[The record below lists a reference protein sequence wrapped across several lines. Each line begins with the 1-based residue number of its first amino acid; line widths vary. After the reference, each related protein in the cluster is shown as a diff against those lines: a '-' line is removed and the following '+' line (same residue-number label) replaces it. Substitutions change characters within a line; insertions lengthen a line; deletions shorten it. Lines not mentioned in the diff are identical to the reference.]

1 MAPDA
6 FVTGGTGFIGR
17 RLVRR
22 LLDDGWTVRAFV
34 LQSERA
40 RLPKHTGLKPIVG
53 DITQPESLRGTMDD
67 ADAVFHIA
75 ALVDSWVRDP
85 HEYVRVN
92 VEGTAYVVD
101 EALRATV
108 PRVVFTSSMSG
119 IGVTPGSV
127 MREDSPPGRVFGE
140 YEASKAEAERLV
152 AKAVREKGLPG
163 IILIPS
169 IVIGPG
175 DTRNTG
181 RFLLSYV
188 KGEFPGTFAESSV
201 LPVVDVDD
209 VVQAHIAAYERG
221 RIGERYIISGENM
234 TWGDLL
240 RLSSDASGTPVPSR
254 HIGERTIWLAS
265 RSGELL
271 ARVRRT
277 PPRLPAWL
285 ADFLLA
291 GASMD
296 HTKSVEELGMSYRP
310 IAASINDTVAWF
322 RQEGLF
328 EGGIPAA
335 GTAAAVQLPVENPP
349 AGAEASFEPH
359 STESVSEKALRDRRP
374 KPPEGGSS

>member
-1 MAPDA
+1 MPTPAHKQTPPK
-6 FVTGGTGFIGR
+6 
-17 RLVRR
+17 
-22 LLDDGWTVRAFV
+22 LLAG
-34 LQSERA
+34 Q
-40 RLPKHTGLKPIVG
+40 
-53 DITQPESLRGTMDD
+53 
-67 ADAVFHIA
+67 
-75 ALVDSWVRDP
+75 
-85 HEYVRVN
+85 
-92 VEGTAYVVD
+92 
-101 EALRATV
+101 
-108 PRVVFTSSMSG
+108 
-119 IGVTPGSV
+119 
-127 MREDSPPGRVFGE
+127 VFGE

-152 AKAVREKGLPG
+152 TRAVREKGLPG

-209 VVQAHIAAYERG
+209 VVQAHIAAYHRG
-221 RIGERYIISGENM
+221 RVGERYIISGENL

-254 HIGERTIWLAS
+254 HIGDRMIWLAS

-277 PPRLPAWL
+277 PPRLPPWL
-285 ADFLLA
+285 ADFLLT

-310 IAASINDTVAWF
+310 ISASINDTIAWF
-322 RQEGLF
+322 RTEGLF
-328 EGGIPAA
+328 QGGTPAA
-335 GTAAAVQLPVENPP
+335 GTAASVRLPIENPP
-349 AGAEASFEPH
+349 VGVEPSFDMSSPEAVP
-359 STESVSEKALRDRRP
+359 EKELRDRRP
-374 KPPEGGSS
+374 KPPEGTT